1 MSALY
6 NNYFTE
12 PNLDFRSKVVR
23 CRNWL
28 EVVLKPESQGETL
41 TIQADSLGEAQ
52 KIAQYC
58 FYMSPDLVVARW

>member
-12 PNLDFRSKVVR
+12 PNHDFRSKVVR

-52 KIAQYC
+52 KIAQ
-58 FYMSPDLVVARW
+58 

>member
-52 KIAQYC
+52 KIAQ
-58 FYMSPDLVVARW
+58 